1 MMQAIVVKGTTA
13 VKATVIANRTKSDE
27 IGIVKAMMIET
38 LKTKLQNG
46 IAHFTFIKKNGEL
59 RENVGVQRKSILQKL
74 RQMAT
79 EKAERTIAQQLSS
92 MSRKELGEVSDG
104 NLWLKCF
111 NPNYKGCQ
119 LVASFFILLNV
130 KQ

>member
-59 RENVGVQRKSILQKL
+59 RECWGTTQKHL
-74 RQMAT
+74 AKAKTNGNGESRENYCTTAYFDV
-79 EKAERTIAQQLSS
+79 EKGAWRSFRWESLV
-92 MSRKELGEVSDG
+92 EV
-104 NLWLKCF
+104 F
-111 NPNYKGCQ
+111 
-119 LVASFFILLNV
+119 
-130 KQ
+130 